1 MVKLMLKANCEAK
14 TYSFK
19 GSTISKQQKR
29 QLVSHKTLI
38 LIFHLKITLKI
49 FVKTRP
55 KATCTARIASYMIL
69 EK

>member
-1 MVKLMLKANCEAK
+1 MLKANGEAK

-49 FVKTRP
+49 FGKSGLRLH
-55 KATCTARIASYMIL
+55 ALLELLAICMSL

>member
-1 MVKLMLKANCEAK
+1 MLKANCEAK

-29 QLVSHKTLI
+29 HSHKTLI